1 MLNSAISRAATL
13 LSGVQLHQLMVPEV
27 AEPPS
32 PLFEV
37 VLDYINTALGELKL
51 GGGRLLGDP

>member
-1 MLNSAISRAATL
+1 
-13 LSGVQLHQLMVPEV
+13 MVPEV